1 MSIAIK
7 PAMLCFMAQLLR
19 NKKATFNHE
28 VLDTI
33 SVGIQLRGFE
43 VKALRASKGG
53 SLDGSHVIER
63 GGELFLIGAHIPEY
77 QANNT
82 SESYNSRRERKLLA
96 TKKEIAELKNSLQ
109 TRGLTMIPLSLYNK
123 GRFIK
128 VDVAIARG
136 KKKFDKRESIKKRD
150 VGRDIAREFK
160 VR

>member
-1 MSIAIK
+1 
-7 PAMLCFMAQLLR
+7 MAQLLR

-43 VKALRASKGG
+43 VKALRAQKGG

-63 GGELFLIGAHIPEY
+63 GGELFLVGAHIPEY

-82 SESYNSRRERKLLA
+82 PEAYDSRRERKLLA
-96 TKKEIAELKNSLQ
+96 TKKQIVEIANTLQ
-109 TRGLTMIPLSLYNK
+109 ARGLTMIPLSLYNK
-123 GRFIK
+123 SGKIK
-128 VDVAIARG
+128 VDVAVARG
-136 KKKFDKRESIKKRD
+136 KKKYDKRESIKKRD